1 MFATVLMCC
10 IFKVISILFNPDNWI
25 GLVICAIVMVIVG
38 TIVYF
43 VITFNNEEKNVIIKK
58 IRNKIAFLK

>member
-1 MFATVLMCC
+1 MCC